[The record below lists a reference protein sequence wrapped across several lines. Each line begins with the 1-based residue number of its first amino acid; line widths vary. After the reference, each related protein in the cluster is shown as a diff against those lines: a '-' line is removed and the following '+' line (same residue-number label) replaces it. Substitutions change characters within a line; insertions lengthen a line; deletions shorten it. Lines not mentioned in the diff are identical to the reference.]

1 MNHQQDGGV
10 PMLTATG
17 QFADE
22 GPQGFA
28 AGIELT
34 RSRPATASRGAA
46 VTRSASST
54 GAEET
59 VNATLAA
66 ELRAVAHGDQRAF
79 ERLYDATLS
88 RVYAIV
94 RRVVFDPGLAE
105 EVVEDVYMQV
115 WRSAGNYDASRG
127 VVLAW
132 LLMMGRSRALDAL
145 RRTDEAQVVEDPH
158 ELAGEEPDREQDPA
172 DLLDA
177 MRRDSLT
184 HSALAKVAARDR
196 QLLALAFFRGLTH
209 AEIAEETKLPL
220 GTVKTAIR
228 RALQTMRGALA
239 ELAPDSMAA
248 QSEGWIHE
256 AA

>member
-1 MNHQQDGGV
+1 MDHQQDGGV
-10 PMLTATG
+10 PMFTATG
-17 QFADE
+17 QLSDE
-22 GPQGFA
+22 EPQGFA
-28 AGIELT
+28 AGIDFARK
-34 RSRPATASRGAA
+34 RSSTPADRPARGPDPDPL
-46 VTRSASST
+46 
-54 GAEET
+54 
-59 VNATLAA
+59 NAKLAA
-66 ELRAVAHGDQRAF
+66 DLRAVAHGDQQAF
-79 ERLYDATLS
+79 ERVYEATLS

-115 WRSAGNYDASRG
+115 WRSAGSYDPSRG

-132 LLMMGRSRALDAL
+132 LLMMARSRALDAL

-158 ELAGEEPDREQDPA
+158 QLAGEEHERGQDPA
-172 DLLDA
+172 DLLDSV
-177 MRRDSLT
+177 RRDSLT
-184 HSALAKVAARDR
+184 HAALAQVPARDR

-209 AEIAEETKLPL
+209 AEISEEAKLPL

-228 RALQTMRGALA
+228 RALQTMRSSLA
-239 ELAPDSMAA
+239 ELAPESMAA